1 MTHHLLLFHF
11 ITHIEF
17 GMTTMTDQHGIFD
30 DRADVIDS
38 MTVRTG
44 DVHGPMLKPKSAFV
58 SINAD
63 RRRQR
68 SYCFAMSTNRPMIKM
83 QQLMLRYPTGKVA
96 LSGISMGIEQ
106 GSFIYLTGES
116 GAGKSTLLRMFYG
129 GLKPTSGQLNV
140 QKLDMRSVSEGDVR
154 ELRQRTGIIFQ
165 DHRLLFSRTVFENVG
180 LPLRVQGWE
189 KERLVPRVR
198 KVLEFVGLDDRLW
211 SYPEA
216 LSGGEQQRI
225 AIARAMV
232 ANPPIILADEPTG
245 NLDEDTARRVL
256 DLLMALNQHGATV
269 IMATHD
275 LHLLNSHPGRVI
287 QLHQGSLV
295 GDSHG

>member
-1 MTHHLLLFHF
+1 MLTAGHLMVTVFPMPDKDSL
-11 ITHIEF
+11 IE
-17 GMTTMTDQHGIFD
+17 
-30 DRADVIDS
+30 
-38 MTVRTG
+38 
-44 DVHGPMLKPKSAFV
+44 
-58 SINAD
+58 
-63 RRRQR
+63 
-68 SYCFAMSTNRPMIKM
+68 M

-96 LSGISMGIEQ
+96 LSGISLAIAK

-116 GAGKSTLLRMFYG
+116 GAGKSSLLRMFYG
-129 GLKPTSGQLNV
+129 GLRPTSGQLSV
-140 QKLDMRSVSEGDVR
+140 QQWDMRGLSEGDVR

-165 DHRLLFSRTVFENVG
+165 DHKLLFSRTVFENVA

-189 KERLVPRVR
+189 KDRLVPRVR

-232 ANPPIILADEPTG
+232 TNPPIILADEPTG

-256 DLLMALNQHGATV
+256 NLLTTLNRKGTTV

-275 LHLLNSHPGRVI
+275 LHLLTSHPGRVI

-295 GDSHG
+295 GDSYG

>member
-1 MTHHLLLFHF
+1 MLTAGHLMVTVFPMPDKDSL
-11 ITHIEF
+11 IE
-17 GMTTMTDQHGIFD
+17 
-30 DRADVIDS
+30 
-38 MTVRTG
+38 
-44 DVHGPMLKPKSAFV
+44 
-58 SINAD
+58 
-63 RRRQR
+63 
-68 SYCFAMSTNRPMIKM
+68 M
-83 QQLMLRYPTGKVA
+83 QQLMLRYPAGKVA
-96 LSGISMGIEQ
+96 LSGISLAIAK

-116 GAGKSTLLRMFYG
+116 GAGKSSLLRMFYG
-129 GLKPTSGQLNV
+129 GLRPTSGQLSV
-140 QKLDMRSVSEGDVR
+140 QQWDMRGLSEGDVR

-165 DHRLLFSRTVFENVG
+165 DHKLLFSRTVFENVA

-198 KVLEFVGLDDRLW
+198 KVLEFVGLADRLW

-232 ANPPIILADEPTG
+232 TNPPIILADEPTG
-245 NLDEDTARRVL
+245 NLDEETARRVL
-256 DLLMALNQHGATV
+256 NLLTTLNRKGTTV

-275 LHLLNSHPGRVI
+275 LHLLTSHPGRVI

-295 GDSHG
+295 GDSYG